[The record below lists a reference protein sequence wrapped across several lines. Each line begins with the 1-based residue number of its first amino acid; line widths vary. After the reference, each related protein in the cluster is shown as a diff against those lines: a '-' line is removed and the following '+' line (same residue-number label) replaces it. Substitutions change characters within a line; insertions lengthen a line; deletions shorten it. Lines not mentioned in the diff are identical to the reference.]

1 MNYSTRDGVCSTQI
15 FVIETAH
22 PGPRAGAGRRTRTNA
37 CEVDVDELQRRL
49 DPRRLIVVFMESLN
63 CAGRQ
68 SCAMVAVASEAVT
81 TAVAR

>member
-1 MNYSTRDGVCSTQI
+1 MGYAPHKFSLLRPRT
-15 FVIETAH
+15 
-22 PGPRAGAGRRTRTNA
+22 PGPARARGAEPEQTHVKLTSMSCSG
-37 CEVDVDELQRRL
+37 RL